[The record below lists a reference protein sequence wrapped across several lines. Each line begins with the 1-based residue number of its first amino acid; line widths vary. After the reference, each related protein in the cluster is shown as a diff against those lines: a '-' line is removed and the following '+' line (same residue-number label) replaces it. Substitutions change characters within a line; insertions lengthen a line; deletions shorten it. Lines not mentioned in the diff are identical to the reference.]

1 MNTKRIGNSDQSNIF
16 FKKNV
21 IYFLKKNQRFFSQLT
36 VKK

>member
-21 IYFLKKNQRFFSQLT
+21 DYFLKQKSTFLSQLT